1 MKISVIGLG
10 FVGFPLYIS
19 ILNISQRIS
28 SVVGLEEDSNNG
40 RIKIKKILQTKK
52 NYFNNKELD
61 FLFNKNKKKI
71 NISSD
76 YKNAVESDFIF
87 ICIPFHI
94 DAKLKTN
101 EKNYFLTIKKY
112 YLAAKKNSIIILNS
126 TLPPGYTSSLIA
138 KFKKQNI
145 FREDVGIVFS
155 PERVEPGLNYLKS
168 IVDSPRVFSSNSND
182 VISRK
187 TKKLFSIIFN
197 TRKFKLIEFKK
208 YEEAELCKILENS
221 YRASNIAF
229 IEEWG
234 VLAEKLEINIYSIL
248 NAIKQ
253 RETHSNIMKPGLG
266 VGGYCLTK
274 DPYFAK
280 FSSINYLSKKIEFPF
295 IDLSMKTNLRMHL
308 RSISMLRSIL
318 KKSKIKKI
326 LIIGVAYTNNV
337 DDLRNSR
344 GIDLLKFIKTR
355 GVLTHIYDEAVKQK
369 KILGS
374 IVINNLSKINNYD
387 CIIFVNKNSAIKKI
401 NFKKIKRDITL
412 LDLNNVLDEKE
423 IDMLIDKTKNLTVL
437 GRGDV

>member
-1 MKISVIGLG
+1 MKISIIGLG
-10 FVGFPLYIS
+10 FVGLPLYIS
-19 ILNISQRIS
+19 ILDKSKFFS
-28 SVVGLEEDSNNG
+28 SVIGLEEDSNNG
-40 RIKIKKILQTKK
+40 IVKVKKILKTKK
-52 NYFNNKELD
+52 NYFNNRQLD
-61 FLFNKNKKKI
+61 LLFNKNKKKL
-71 NISSD
+71 NISTD
-76 YKNAVESDFIF
+76 YQNASKSDFIF

-94 DAKLKTN
+94 DKKLKTN
-101 EKNYFLTIKKY
+101 EKSYFLTIKKY
-112 YLAAKKNSIIILNS
+112 YLVAKKNSIIILNS
-126 TLPPGYTSSLIA
+126 TLPPGYTKSLIA

-145 FREDVGIVFS
+145 YRKDVGIVFS

-168 IVDSPRVFSSNSND
+168 IVDSPRVFSSNSNY
-182 VISRK
+182 VISQK
-187 TKKLFSIIFN
+187 VKKLFSIIFN
-197 TRKFKLIEFKK
+197 TKKFKPIELKK

-221 YRASNIAF
+221 YRAANIAF

-248 NAIKQ
+248 NAIRQ
-253 RETHSNIMKPGLG
+253 RKTHSNIMKPGLG

-280 FSSINYLSKKIEFPF
+280 FSSLNYLSKNIEFPF

-318 KKSKIKKI
+318 KKSKIEKI
-326 LIIGVAYTNNV
+326 LIIGIAYTNNV

-344 GIDLLKFIKTR
+344 GIDLLKFIKTKK
-355 GVLTHIYDEAVKQK
+355 VETHIYDEAVKQK

-374 IVINNLSKINNYD
+374 IVVNNLSKINNYD